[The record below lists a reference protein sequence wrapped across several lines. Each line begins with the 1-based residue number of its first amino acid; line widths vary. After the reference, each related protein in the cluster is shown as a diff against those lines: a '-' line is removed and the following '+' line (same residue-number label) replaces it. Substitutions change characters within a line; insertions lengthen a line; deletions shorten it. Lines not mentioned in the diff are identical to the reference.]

1 MTVNGKADYSPKNGT
16 LKISIPAQ
24 YIKSGRQF
32 AVQAIEADGTVKL
45 YNDIDSSDSNV
56 TIAVNGTAYAFDL
69 IYIG

>member
-1 MTVNGKADYSPKNGT
+1 MKKEIRAISVRMSLFAAYMLIYMCSQSMMVGQELPDMT
-16 LKISIPAQ
+16 
-24 YIKSGRQF
+24 
-32 AVQAIEADGTVKL
+32 DGTVKL